1 MSAGTVNFDS
11 YSTGA
16 GSNLDPERQ
25 YIESF
30 FISEESPFLGV
41 EEDIYSSNE
50 NNLNLQELQ
59 DKESL
64 QENNEW
70 KAANLNLE
78 LCEETIEPKLDR
90 VSVPAEKRVR
100 KRKVS
105 QAGFNPTIW
114 QRAVA
119 IVERSVTKSNKQPA
133 DRSLAEKEFTVYGR
147 PRKKKSQAVV
157 QLTFQGIQEQFGVS
171 LAQASKNLG
180 ISATALKKYCR
191 QFGIGA
197 WPYREAIAEAKRD
210 AKGQC
215 SIPGSS

>member
-1 MSAGTVNFDS
+1 MSVGAVNFES

-16 GSNLDPERQ
+16 GSNLDLERQ

-30 FISEESPFLGV
+30 FISEESPFLGG

-50 NNLNLQELQ
+50 NNLSPQELQ
-59 DKESL
+59 DKEAL

-70 KAANLNLE
+70 KAANLNI
-78 LCEETIEPKLDR
+78 ETKPDR

-105 QAGFNPTIW
+105 QAGFNPTIR
-114 QRAVA
+114 QRAEA
-119 IVERSVTKSNKQPA
+119 IVERSVSESNKQPA
-133 DRSLAEKEFTVYGR
+133 DRSLAKKEFTVYGR
-147 PRKKKSQAVV
+147 PRKKKGQAVV
-157 QLTFQGIQEQFGVS
+157 QLTLHGIQEQFGVP

-180 ISATALKKYCR
+180 ISTTALKKYCR

-210 AKGQC
+210 AKRQC